1 LLKVK
6 EIYGVVQNVKMN
18 IGNVVYVKNW
28 NLMIMLKAIIVQ
40 NVADFIVALV
50 YRMIMENF

>member
-28 NLMIMLKAIIVQ
+28 NLMIMLKATIVQ